1 MIGFHSA
8 FALLFFLGPLVLV
21 GLIALVVWAAT
32 RPWPQ
37 AASVP
42 PYGGPAATP
51 PRESP
56 LDILA
61 RRFAAG
67 EITAEDYQKARD
79 LLKGDSSTGR

>member
-1 MIGFHSA
+1 MMAVHSA
-8 FALLFFLGPLVLV
+8 FALLFFVGPLALV

-32 RPWPQ
+32 RPSPQ
-37 AASVP
+37 TASVP
-42 PYGGPAATP
+42 PYGPPPAIP

-67 EITAEDYQKARD
+67 EISAEEYQKARD
-79 LLKGDSSTGR
+79 LLKGDSKS